1 MIGLVAASGD
11 MSGQLGNALAS
22 PNGILS
28 IMKDMPPLG
37 SPDSSAWFFAATPR
51 QGSGHQSGNMPL

>member
-1 MIGLVAASGD
+1 